1 MNAKLELNPFR
12 RPILIGVTQAFFS
25 RKGDCT
31 KADNQIRYIDIVI
44 VLKTLKSNAVDN
56 SLPRALSDTSMGKN
70 IGFQS

>member
-1 MNAKLELNPFR
+1 M
-12 RPILIGVTQAFFS
+12 TQAFFS

-56 SLPRALSDTSMGKN
+56 SLPTALSVPQWVKTLAFSLEHSNGDQKLQIKSHP
-70 IGFQS
+70 